1 MRIVFAGTP
10 DFSVPALNAL
20 LGAGFDVV
28 AAYTQ
33 PDRPAGRGRR
43 PRPSPVKQAAQGHG
57 IPVYQPESLRDADAR
72 VALAALDPDVMVVV
86 AYGLILPRA
95 VLDVPA
101 HGCLNIHASL
111 LPRWRGA
118 APIQRALLAGDAR
131 TGVCIMR
138 MAAGLDTGPVIECE
152 ETPIG
157 ADDTGGSL
165 HDRLAAMGASLIAR
179 VLPDWVA
186 GRLPERPQAEDG
198 VTYADK
204 LETAETRV
212 DWREP
217 APVIERRIR
226 AFDPW
231 PVARTRRG
239 NGELRIWRAEVRPDT
254 ADAVP
259 GSVIAA
265 TSAGIDVATGD
276 GVLRLLEIQA
286 PGRRRQPV
294 ASFLNGVGIETGE
307 RLG

>member
-1 MRIVFAGTP
+1 MRVVFAGTP
-10 DFSVPALNAL
+10 DFSVPALTAL
-20 LGAGFDVV
+20 VEAGFDVV

-43 PRPSPVKQAAQGHG
+43 LRPSPVKQAAQAHG

-72 VALAALDPDVMVVV
+72 ATLAALEPDVMVVV
-86 AYGLILPRA
+86 AYGLILPRT
-95 VLDVPA
+95 VLDVPV

-118 APIQRALLAGDAR
+118 APIQRALLAGDTH

-152 ETPIG
+152 ATPIG
-157 ADDTGGSL
+157 AEDTGGSL

-186 GRLPERPQAEDG
+186 GRLPERPQPEDG

-204 LETAETRV
+204 LETAETRI
-212 DWREP
+212 DWHEP
-217 APVIERRIR
+217 AAAIERRIR

-239 NGELRIWRAEVRPDT
+239 DGELRLWRAEVRPDR
-254 ADAVP
+254 ADVP
-259 GSVIAA
+259 PGTVIAVA
-265 TSAGIDVATGD
+265 PGGVDVATGD
-276 GVLRLLEIQA
+276 GVLRLLEVQA

-294 ASFLNGVGIETGE
+294 ASFLNGVGIEAGE